1 MDDLGVPPILGNP
14 QIDID
19 VPLND
24 PWASQRSCA
33 ARRRQADCTTTAA
46 WSMFQ
51 WVMLYLKF
59 CRYGGFAEIGV
70 PAVVIHFNG
79 IFPYKPSM
87 LGYPIYGKPH
97 MEVVRGQK
105 ASHDNLVNRLRAWR

>member
-1 MDDLGVPPILGNP
+1 MGVPQNGWFIREILLKMDDLGVPPILGNP

-46 WSMFQ
+46 WSMSQ
-51 WVMLYLKF
+51 
-59 CRYGGFAEIGV
+59 
-70 PAVVIHFNG
+70 
-79 IFPYKPSM
+79 
-87 LGYPIYGKPH
+87 
-97 MEVVRGQK
+97 
-105 ASHDNLVNRLRAWR
+105 